1 MSGAFSQTQTVWVN
15 EKAADL
21 QADLQRK
28 EAESKSRLAKNLTEA
43 TIREWERKNKG
54 KQNGGGRRKMS
65 KLKHSKKNKKKTNK
79 RRALYNLI
87 Y

>member
-54 KQNGGGRRKMS
+54 KQNGGGGEKCQNLNIVKRI
-65 KLKHSKKNKKKTNK
+65 KKRQINAGRYT
-79 RRALYNLI
+79 I
-87 Y
+87 